1 MAELALEDEDCY
13 THTYIQ
19 DMMIVGKAKQKK
31 KTKKTKKKRRNV
43 ADALRAI

>member
-1 MAELALEDEDCY
+1 LAELALEDEDCY

-31 KTKKTKKKRRNV
+31 NKKTKKKRRNV